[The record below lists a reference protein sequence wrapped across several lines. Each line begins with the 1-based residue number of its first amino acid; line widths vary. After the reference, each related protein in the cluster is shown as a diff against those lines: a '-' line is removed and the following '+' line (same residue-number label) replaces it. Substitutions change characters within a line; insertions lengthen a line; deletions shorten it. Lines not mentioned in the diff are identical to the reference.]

1 MFSYLNGTIAEM
13 GQNSIVVDVGG
24 VGFFCTVSL
33 NTLAKLKVG
42 SVSKVYTHLN
52 VREDAMDLFGFYDKD
67 ELECFKLLTSI
78 SGVGPKVAVSILSA
92 VTPASL
98 ALAVSTDD
106 DKPILAASGVGK
118 KLAGRIILELKDKFA
133 KSSIELSG
141 FSGATVAAKASV
153 SATDSEAYEALV
165 ALGYNKEE
173 ISMAL
178 KGADISAMTT
188 EDIIKLALARLMR

>member
-42 SVSKVYTHLN
+42 SVSKIYTHLN

-67 ELECFKLLTSI
+67 ELECFRLLTSI

-92 VTPASL
+92 VTPSSL

-118 KLAGRIILELKDKFA
+118 KLAGRIILELKDKIA

-141 FSGATVAAKASV
+141 FASAAVASKPAASAV
-153 SATDSEAYEALV
+153 DAEAYEALI
-165 ALGYNKEE
+165 ALGYNREE

-178 KGADISAMTT
+178 KGAETSAMTT